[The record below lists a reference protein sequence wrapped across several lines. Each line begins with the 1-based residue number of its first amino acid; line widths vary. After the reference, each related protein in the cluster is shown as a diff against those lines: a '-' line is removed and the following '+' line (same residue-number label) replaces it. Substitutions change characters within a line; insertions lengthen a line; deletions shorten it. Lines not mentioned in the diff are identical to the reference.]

1 MIRHTIAA
9 LTIAAP
15 LVLAGMTAQAA
26 DLPATPAP
34 EGAKAYIISPANG
47 AIVPQTFTVRFGLKG
62 MGVAPAGVANPK
74 AGHHHLLIDKTE
86 LPPPG
91 KPMGQDVKH
100 FGGGQTEAEIT
111 LPPGPHTLQLI
122 MGDMNHVPFDPP
134 VVSDKISITVE

>member
-1 MIRHTIAA
+1 MTRLSLAA
-9 LTIAAP
+9 LLLVP
-15 LVLAGMTAQAA
+15 LALAGPGALAA

-34 EGAKAYIISPANG
+34 EGAKVYIISPGDG
-47 AIVPQTFTVRFGLKG
+47 ALVPQTFTVRFGLKA

-74 AGHHHLLIDKTE
+74 AGHHHLLIDKAE

-91 KPMGQDVKH
+91 LPMSQDVKH

-134 VVSDKISITVE
+134 VVSEKITVQVQ